1 MNQVILTAIC
11 FLAGLCVAFLFFKIK
26 WKQTGSELNSK
37 LDRLLTAGTLKLS
50 PAASSVNFDAGIEGL
65 SRKLENLVV
74 EEKKEIKPASTDN
87 SKDKVQELKSLL
99 DNSRI
104 VNELGQQVT
113 SSLKL
118 EDSFHHLFNTINSI
132 MDAAVFEL
140 GIFHWRENRWH
151 ILSNLKSNDSY
162 RNYIAEWAM
171 KNNREVIL
179 EDAQNDYAR
188 YVFEAPVT
196 SDGRKPASLISFP
209 VLRHDKEVGALTIMS
224 FNKKAFNV
232 YHMDMIRSLIP
243 YTAVAVGN
251 ALIHEELI
259 NTQTQ
264 LIHNEK
270 MASLG
275 QIASGI
281 AHEILNPLNFVN
293 NFSQL
298 SREIVPELDIS
309 HSIEEQKELKDQLVS
324 NLDKIHFHGQ
334 RAYGI
339 VKNMMLLSRSGTG
352 EKSKID
358 VNRSV
363 EGFLNMAYNGF
374 QSKHKGFECRIEK
387 IFDSKL
393 PEIDIV
399 GNDFGSVLLNLFNN
413 AFYTMNEKYKK
424 LSAGIESL
432 KPNFDPELVVKTS
445 LLNQNLII
453 SVRDNGMGIPEEIQS
468 KIFLPFFTTKPTGE
482 GTGLGL
488 SISHDIITK
497 GNKGELTVKSEIGKG
512 SEFTI
517 KLPLNA
523 L

>member
-1 MNQVILTAIC
+1 MNQVILTIMC
-11 FLAGLCVAFLFFKIK
+11 FLAGGAVAFLIFRNR
-26 WKQTGSELNSK
+26 WKPTGVEQALVDK
-37 LDRLLTAGTLKLS
+37 LVTAGAS
-50 PAASSVNFDAGIEGL
+50 MSSVPGASNEFRNDSDA
-65 SRKLENLVV
+65 R
-74 EEKKEIKPASTDN
+74 EKTNSTSVND
-87 SKDKVQELKSLL
+87 SKVNELKALL

-118 EDSFHHLFNTINSI
+118 EDSFQHLYETINSI

-140 GIFHWRENRWH
+140 GIYHWRENRWQ
-151 ILSNLKSNDSY
+151 ILSNMKSEENAAY
-162 RNYIAEWAM
+162 RNHIAEWAM

-179 EDAQNDYAR
+179 EDAQEDYAR
-188 YVFEAPVT
+188 YVFEAPVA
-196 SDGRKPASLISFP
+196 SNGRKPGSLISFP
-209 VLRHDKEVGALTIMS
+209 IFRQDKEVGALTVMS
-224 FNKKAFNV
+224 FSKNAFND

-259 NTQTQ
+259 STQAQ

-298 SREIVPELDIS
+298 SMELVPELDSINS
-309 HSIEEQKELKDQLVS
+309 HEEQKELKSQLVN
-324 NLDKIHFHGQ
+324 NLEKINFHGQ

-339 VKNMMLLSRSGTG
+339 VKNMMLLSRSGDG
-352 EKSKID
+352 EKAKLD
-358 VNRSV
+358 VNRTID
-363 EGFLNMAYNGF
+363 GFLNIAYTGF
-374 QSKHKGFECRIEK
+374 QNKHKDFECRFEK
-387 IFDSKL
+387 VFNSEL
-393 PEIDIV
+393 PEFETV
-399 GNDFGSVLLNLFNN
+399 VEDFGSVLLNIFSN
-413 AFYTMNEKYKK
+413 AFYTMNEKTKK
-424 LSAGIESL
+424 HPEHISELAIKTWIENQKL
-432 KPNFDPELVVKTS
+432 FITVK
-445 LLNQNLII
+445 
-453 SVRDNGMGIPEEIQS
+453 DNGMGIPEEIKT

-497 GNKGELTVKSEIGKG
+497 GNKGDLTVKSEIGKG
-512 SEFTI
+512 TEMCI
-517 KLPLNA
+517 KIPLNA